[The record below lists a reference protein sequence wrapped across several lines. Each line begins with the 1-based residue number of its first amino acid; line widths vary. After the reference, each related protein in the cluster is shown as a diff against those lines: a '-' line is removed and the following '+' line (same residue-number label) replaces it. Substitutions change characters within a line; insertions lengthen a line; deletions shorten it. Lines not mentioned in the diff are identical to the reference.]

1 MGSADLMPRNL
12 DTRVEVLFP
21 VSQDYI
27 PVVRDIILG
36 TQLKD
41 NIKAR
46 LLLPNGRTERI
57 YPQPEEEELDSQ
69 LWMLENRSIWDIKTK
84 ES

>member
-12 DTRVEVLFP
+12 DNRVEILFP
-21 VSQDYI
+21 VSAEYI
-27 PVVRDIILG
+27 PVVRDVILG
-36 TQLKD
+36 THLKD
-41 NIKAR
+41 NVKAR

-69 LWMLENRSIWDIKTK
+69 LWMLENTESWDLGSKK
-84 ES
+84 E

>member
-1 MGSADLMPRNL
+1 MPRNL

-21 VSQDYI
+21 VSAAYI
-27 PVVRDIILG
+27 PVGRDVILG
-36 TQLKD
+36 TRLKD
-41 NIKAR
+41 NMKAR

-69 LWMLENRSIWDIKTK
+69 LWMLENRSSWDLN
-84 ES
+84 S

>member
-1 MGSADLMPRNL
+1 MS
-12 DTRVEVLFP
+12 
-21 VSQDYI
+21 SDYI
-27 PVVRDIILG
+27 PVVRDVILG
-36 TQLKD
+36 THLKD

-69 LWMLENRSIWDIKTK
+69 FWMLENRGNWDIKTE